1 MKHRILFITQTLG
14 DKAACGIGII
24 GKLIGETLQQ
34 HPDYEF
40 DVLYCDS
47 VPEVQQ
53 KLAEWQP
60 RVAIYVIQPCG

>member
-1 MKHRILFITQTLG
+1 MKNRILFVTQTLG
-14 DKAACGIGII
+14 EKAACGIGII

-47 VPEVQQ
+47 VPEVQ
-53 KLAEWQP
+53 K
-60 RVAIYVIQPCG
+60 